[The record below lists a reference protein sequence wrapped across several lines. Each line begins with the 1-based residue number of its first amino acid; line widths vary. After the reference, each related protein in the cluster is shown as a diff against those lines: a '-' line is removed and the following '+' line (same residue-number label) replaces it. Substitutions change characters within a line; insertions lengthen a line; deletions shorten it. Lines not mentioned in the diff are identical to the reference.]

1 MAAANRLRGRIKHA
15 LPWSIAESFS
25 NALIGL
31 STTFVLTWF
40 LTPRDMGSAAIA
52 LSIVGLVEI
61 IAQLGMTEAFIAAP
75 SGLTKISDTA
85 FSGVMVSTT
94 VAAIGCAICA
104 PLGARLFS
112 DPGLTPL
119 IMIAALT
126 LPLNGLVVVPTAL
139 LTRKM
144 RARPLMIRFTSGR
157 LMTLLSI
164 FVLSAL
170 GWGSWAIVLGT
181 VVGAA
186 ATVLVVFPTLTRW
199 PRFRFDFAIFK
210 SLFRF
215 GGVMSFERLLWGSI
229 VRLFWLIIGY
239 VHGPVI
245 LGFFQFAQ
253 RLIDEAANLIQAFAI
268 RFGLSIFSA
277 MQRAQRDPTLGF
289 MKASRLIATIAT
301 PIFAGFIL
309 VLPDMMGTVFSSR
322 WSPAIVVSQVTAFG
336 WIVGFPRVLTS
347 PLLRAQGR
355 LSSVVTYASGAFLL
369 TLIAGA
375 LTGGQGLFVIGL
387 AWVSR
392 HLIGF
397 PWSIYVLRRY
407 LGVSVTAQL
416 RSFSR
421 PLITV
426 TFMVLAVS
434 GIGHLVADA
443 SPWVKLAAKIVAGAI
458 SYPVALLIFDRESV
472 RLAKGFLRSR

>member
-1 MAAANRLRGRIKHA
+1 MVAANRLQGRVKRA
-15 LPWSIAESFS
+15 LPWSIAESFA

-75 SGLTKISDTA
+75 SARTKISDTA
-85 FSGVMVSTT
+85 FSSVMVSTT
-94 VAAIGCAICA
+94 VAAIGCALCA
-104 PLGARLFS
+104 PLGANLFS
-112 DPGLTPL
+112 DPGLRPL

-164 FVLSAL
+164 FILSAL
-170 GWGSWAIVLGT
+170 GWGAWAIVLGT
-181 VVGAA
+181 VLGAA
-186 ATVLVVFPTLTRW
+186 ATVFVVFPTLTRW
-199 PRFRFDFAIFK
+199 PRFRFDLAIFK

-229 VRLFWLIIGY
+229 VRLFWLTIGY
-239 VHGPVI
+239 VHGPVV

-277 MQRAQRDPTLGF
+277 MQRAQRDPTAAF

-322 WSPAIVVSQVTAFG
+322 WAPAIVVSQVTAFG
-336 WIVGFPRVLTS
+336 WILGFPRVLTS

-355 LSSVVTYASGAFLL
+355 LSSVVIYASGAFIL
-369 TLIAGA
+369 TLVAGA

-407 LGVSVTAQL
+407 LGVSVMAQL

-421 PLITV
+421 PV
-426 TFMVLAVS
+426 VAVAFMVIAVLAS
-434 GIGHLVADA
+434 GYLVADL
-443 SPWVKLAAKIVAGAI
+443 SIWLRLGAKVATGAL
-458 SYPVALLIFDRESV
+458 SYIIAILIFDRETV
-472 RLAKGFLRSR
+472 RLAKGFIRHR